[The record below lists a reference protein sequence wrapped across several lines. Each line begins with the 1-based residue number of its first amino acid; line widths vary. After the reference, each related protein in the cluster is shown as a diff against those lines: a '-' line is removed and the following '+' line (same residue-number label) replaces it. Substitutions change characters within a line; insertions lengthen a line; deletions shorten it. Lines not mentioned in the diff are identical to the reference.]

1 MTARCKSDE
10 QLSLLLIFEG
20 IVCQQFEGNFHLFK
34 NASFVYKRHF
44 PHQFRNFEDTAW
56 TAKSDNLDNSDK
68 LTGSGKFENLYHFM
82 VLTSSVVSRV
92 SGSTFKAIAASVS
105 KYRLSSVGNMH
116 TLSIHLSRE
125 SLEL

>member
-1 MTARCKSDE
+1 MH
-10 QLSLLLIFEG
+10 LLFTKDIFLTG
-20 IVCQQFEGNFHLFK
+20 FN
-34 NASFVYKRHF
+34 N
-44 PHQFRNFEDTAW
+44 QFRNFVDTAW

-68 LTGSGKFENLYHFM
+68 LAGSIQFQNLYYFM

-125 SLEL
+125 SLEV